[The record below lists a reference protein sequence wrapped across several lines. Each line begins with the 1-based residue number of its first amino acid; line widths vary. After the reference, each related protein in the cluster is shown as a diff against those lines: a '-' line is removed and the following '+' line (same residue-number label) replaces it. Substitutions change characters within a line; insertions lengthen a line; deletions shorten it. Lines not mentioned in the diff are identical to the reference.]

1 MNNTSSSTKLKNLC
15 NTIMNMDSRV
25 RFVGVLDNKNTRL
38 IEGGMRKSIL
48 PLLPAHKNDLFYL
61 RIVSHLEEL
70 KDFKKTLGDTSYVF
84 IKMDKISFVI
94 MSLNEEEE
102 KEKKAVQKQ
111 LKAKQKKVSKDKKKL
126 VIPKARK
133 QKKVS
138 FESVES
144 IEFHFWTDTG

>member
-48 PLLPAHKNDLFYL
+48 PLLPARKNDLFYL

-70 KDFKKTLGDTSYVF
+70 KDFKNTLGDTSYVF

-102 KEKKAVQKQ
+102 EEKNNMTLLISMEPDVDP
-111 LKAKQKKVSKDKKKL
+111 SFI
-126 VIPKARK
+126 IP
-133 QKKVS
+133 
-138 FESVES
+138 S
-144 IEFHFWTDTG
+144 IKNFIID

>member
-15 NTIMNMDSRV
+15 NMIMNMDSRV

-70 KDFKKTLGDTSYVF
+70 KDFKNTLGDTSYVF

-102 KEKKAVQKQ
+102 EEKNNMTLLISMEPDVD
-111 LKAKQKKVSKDKKKL
+111 SSFI
-126 VIPKARK
+126 IP
-133 QKKVS
+133 
-138 FESVES
+138 S
-144 IEFHFWTDTG
+144 IKNFIID

>member
-1 MNNTSSSTKLKNLC
+1 MNSTSSSTKLKNLC

-102 KEKKAVQKQ
+102 EEKNNMTLLISMEPDVDP
-111 LKAKQKKVSKDKKKL
+111 SFI
-126 VIPKARK
+126 IP
-133 QKKVS
+133 
-138 FESVES
+138 S
-144 IEFHFWTDTG
+144 IKNFIID

>member
-1 MNNTSSSTKLKNLC
+1 MKNASSSMKLKNLC
-15 NTIMNMDSRV
+15 NTVMNMDSRV

-38 IEGGMRKSIL
+38 IEGGMRKSIP

-70 KDFKKTLGDTSYVF
+70 KDFKNTLGDTSYVF

-102 KEKKAVQKQ
+102 E
-111 LKAKQKKVSKDKKKL
+111 DKNNMTL
-126 VIPKARK
+126 LISMEPDVDPSFIIP
-133 QKKVS
+133 
-138 FESVES
+138 S
-144 IEFHFWTDTG
+144 IKNFIID

>member
-1 MNNTSSSTKLKNLC
+1 M
-15 NTIMNMDSRV
+15 
-25 RFVGVLDNKNTRL
+25 LDNKNTRL

-70 KDFKKTLGDTSYVF
+70 KDFKNTLGDTSYVF

-102 KEKKAVQKQ
+102 EEKNNMTLLISMEPDVDP
-111 LKAKQKKVSKDKKKL
+111 SFI
-126 VIPKARK
+126 IP
-133 QKKVS
+133 
-138 FESVES
+138 S
-144 IEFHFWTDTG
+144 IKNFIID

>member
-61 RIVSHLEEL
+61 RMVSHLEEL
-70 KDFKKTLGDTSYVF
+70 KDFKNTLGDTSYVF

-102 KEKKAVQKQ
+102 EEKNNMTLLISMEPDVDP
-111 LKAKQKKVSKDKKKL
+111 SFI
-126 VIPKARK
+126 IP
-133 QKKVS
+133 
-138 FESVES
+138 S
-144 IEFHFWTDTG
+144 IKNFIID

>member
-25 RFVGVLDNKNTRL
+25 RFVGVLDNKNSRI

-70 KDFKKTLGDTSYVF
+70 KDFKNTLGDTSYVF

-102 KEKKAVQKQ
+102 EKKNNMTLLISMEPDVDP
-111 LKAKQKKVSKDKKKL
+111 SFI
-126 VIPKARK
+126 IP
-133 QKKVS
+133 
-138 FESVES
+138 S
-144 IEFHFWTDTG
+144 IKNFIID

>member
-1 MNNTSSSTKLKNLC
+1 MNSTSSSTKLKNLC

-70 KDFKKTLGDTSYVF
+70 KDFKNTLGDTSYVF

-102 KEKKAVQKQ
+102 EEKNNMTLLISMEPGVDP
-111 LKAKQKKVSKDKKKL
+111 SFI
-126 VIPKARK
+126 IP
-133 QKKVS
+133 
-138 FESVES
+138 S
-144 IEFHFWTDTG
+144 IKNFIID

>member
-1 MNNTSSSTKLKNLC
+1 MNNTSSMKLKNLC

-38 IEGGMRKSIL
+38 IEGGMRKRIL

-70 KDFKKTLGDTSYVF
+70 KDFKNTLGDTSYVF

-102 KEKKAVQKQ
+102 EEKNNMTLLISMEPDVDP
-111 LKAKQKKVSKDKKKL
+111 SFI
-126 VIPKARK
+126 IP
-133 QKKVS
+133 
-138 FESVES
+138 S
-144 IEFHFWTDTG
+144 IKNFIID

>member
-70 KDFKKTLGDTSYVF
+70 KDFKNTLGDTSYVF

-102 KEKKAVQKQ
+102 EEKNNMTLLISMEPDVDP
-111 LKAKQKKVSKDKKKL
+111 SFI
-126 VIPKARK
+126 IP
-133 QKKVS
+133 
-138 FESVES
+138 S
-144 IEFHFWTDTG
+144 IKNFIID

>member
-15 NTIMNMDSRV
+15 NMIMNMDSRV

-70 KDFKKTLGDTSYVF
+70 KDFKNTLGDTSYVF

-102 KEKKAVQKQ
+102 EEKNNMTLLISMEPDVDP
-111 LKAKQKKVSKDKKKL
+111 SFI
-126 VIPKARK
+126 IP
-133 QKKVS
+133 
-138 FESVES
+138 S
-144 IEFHFWTDTG
+144 IKNFIID

>member
-102 KEKKAVQKQ
+102 EEKNNTTLLISMEPDVDP
-111 LKAKQKKVSKDKKKL
+111 SFI
-126 VIPKARK
+126 IP
-133 QKKVS
+133 
-138 FESVES
+138 S
-144 IEFHFWTDTG
+144 IKNFIID

>member
-15 NTIMNMDSRV
+15 NMIMNMDSRV

-70 KDFKKTLGDTSYVF
+70 KDFKNTLGDTSYVF

-94 MSLNEEEE
+94 ISLNEEEE
-102 KEKKAVQKQ
+102 EEKNNMTLLISMEPDVDP
-111 LKAKQKKVSKDKKKL
+111 SFI
-126 VIPKARK
+126 IP
-133 QKKVS
+133 
-138 FESVES
+138 S
-144 IEFHFWTDTG
+144 IKNFIID

>member
-61 RIVSHLEEL
+61 RIVSQLEEL
-70 KDFKKTLGDTSYVF
+70 KDFKNTLGDTSYVF

-102 KEKKAVQKQ
+102 EEKNNMTLLISMEPDVDP
-111 LKAKQKKVSKDKKKL
+111 SFI
-126 VIPKARK
+126 IP
-133 QKKVS
+133 
-138 FESVES
+138 S
-144 IEFHFWTDTG
+144 IKNFIID

>member
-1 MNNTSSSTKLKNLC
+1 MNNTSSSMKLKNLC

-70 KDFKKTLGDTSYVF
+70 KDFKNTLGDTSYVF

-102 KEKKAVQKQ
+102 EEKNNMTLLISMEPDVDP
-111 LKAKQKKVSKDKKKL
+111 SFI
-126 VIPKARK
+126 IP
-133 QKKVS
+133 
-138 FESVES
+138 S
-144 IEFHFWTDTG
+144 IRNFIID

>member
-1 MNNTSSSTKLKNLC
+1 MNNTSSSMKLKNLC

-38 IEGGMRKSIL
+38 IEGGMRKSVL

-70 KDFKKTLGDTSYVF
+70 KDFKNTLGDTSYVF

-102 KEKKAVQKQ
+102 KEKNNMTLLISMEPDVDP
-111 LKAKQKKVSKDKKKL
+111 SFI
-126 VIPKARK
+126 IP
-133 QKKVS
+133 
-138 FESVES
+138 S
-144 IEFHFWTDTG
+144 IKNFIID

>member
-1 MNNTSSSTKLKNLC
+1 MNNTSSSMKLKNLC

-70 KDFKKTLGDTSYVF
+70 KDFKNTLGDTSYVF

-102 KEKKAVQKQ
+102 EEKNNMTLLISMEPDVDP
-111 LKAKQKKVSKDKKKL
+111 SFI
-126 VIPKARK
+126 IP
-133 QKKVS
+133 
-138 FESVES
+138 S
-144 IEFHFWTDTG
+144 IKNFIID

>member
-1 MNNTSSSTKLKNLC
+1 MKNTSSSMKLKNLC
-15 NTIMNMDSRV
+15 NTVMNMDSRV

-70 KDFKKTLGDTSYVF
+70 KDFKNTLGDTSYVF

-102 KEKKAVQKQ
+102 E
-111 LKAKQKKVSKDKKKL
+111 DKNNMTL
-126 VIPKARK
+126 LISMEPDVDPSFIIP
-133 QKKVS
+133 
-138 FESVES
+138 S
-144 IEFHFWTDTG
+144 IKNFIID

>member
-15 NTIMNMDSRV
+15 NMIMNMDSRV

-61 RIVSHLEEL
+61 RMVSHLEEL
-70 KDFKKTLGDTSYVF
+70 KDFKNTLGDTSYVF

-102 KEKKAVQKQ
+102 EEKNNMTLLISMEPDVDP
-111 LKAKQKKVSKDKKKL
+111 SFI
-126 VIPKARK
+126 IP
-133 QKKVS
+133 
-138 FESVES
+138 S
-144 IEFHFWTDTG
+144 IKNFIID

>member
-70 KDFKKTLGDTSYVF
+70 KDFKNTLGDTSYVF

-102 KEKKAVQKQ
+102 KEKNNMTLLISMEPDVDP
-111 LKAKQKKVSKDKKKL
+111 SFI
-126 VIPKARK
+126 IP
-133 QKKVS
+133 
-138 FESVES
+138 S
-144 IEFHFWTDTG
+144 IKNFIID

>member
-102 KEKKAVQKQ
+102 E
-111 LKAKQKKVSKDKKKL
+111 DKNNMTL
-126 VIPKARK
+126 LISMEPDVDPSFIIP
-133 QKKVS
+133 
-138 FESVES
+138 S
-144 IEFHFWTDTG
+144 IRNFIID

>member
-84 IKMDKISFVI
+84 IKMDKISFVT
-94 MSLNEEEE
+94 MSLSEEEEEE
-102 KEKKAVQKQ
+102 KNNMTLLISMEPDVDP
-111 LKAKQKKVSKDKKKL
+111 SFI
-126 VIPKARK
+126 IP
-133 QKKVS
+133 
-138 FESVES
+138 S
-144 IEFHFWTDTG
+144 IKNFIID

>member
-1 MNNTSSSTKLKNLC
+1 MNNTSSSMKLKNLC

-25 RFVGVLDNKNTRL
+25 RFVGVLDNKNTRV

-70 KDFKKTLGDTSYVF
+70 KDFKNTLGDTSYVF
-84 IKMDKISFVI
+84 ITMDKISFVI

-102 KEKKAVQKQ
+102 EEKNNMTLLISMEPGVDP
-111 LKAKQKKVSKDKKKL
+111 SFI
-126 VIPKARK
+126 IP
-133 QKKVS
+133 
-138 FESVES
+138 S
-144 IEFHFWTDTG
+144 IKNFIID

>member
-1 MNNTSSSTKLKNLC
+1 MNNTSSSMKLKNLC

-70 KDFKKTLGDTSYVF
+70 KDFKNTLGDTSYVF

-94 MSLNEEEE
+94 MSLNGEEEEE
-102 KEKKAVQKQ
+102 KNNMTLLISMEPDVDP
-111 LKAKQKKVSKDKKKL
+111 SFI
-126 VIPKARK
+126 IP
-133 QKKVS
+133 
-138 FESVES
+138 S
-144 IEFHFWTDTG
+144 IKNFIID

>member
-70 KDFKKTLGDTSYVF
+70 KDFKNTLGETSYVF

-102 KEKKAVQKQ
+102 EEKNNMTLLISMEPDVDP
-111 LKAKQKKVSKDKKKL
+111 SFI
-126 VIPKARK
+126 IP
-133 QKKVS
+133 
-138 FESVES
+138 S
-144 IEFHFWTDTG
+144 IKNFIID

>member
-1 MNNTSSSTKLKNLC
+1 MNNTSSMKLKNLC

-70 KDFKKTLGDTSYVF
+70 KDFKNTLGDTSYVF
-84 IKMDKISFVI
+84 ITMDKISFVI

-102 KEKKAVQKQ
+102 EEKNNMTLLISMEPGVDP
-111 LKAKQKKVSKDKKKL
+111 SFI
-126 VIPKARK
+126 IP
-133 QKKVS
+133 
-138 FESVES
+138 S
-144 IEFHFWTDTG
+144 IKNFIID

>member
-1 MNNTSSSTKLKNLC
+1 MNSTSSSTKLKNLC
-15 NTIMNMDSRV
+15 NTVMNMDSRV

-70 KDFKKTLGDTSYVF
+70 KDFKNTLGDTSYVF

-102 KEKKAVQKQ
+102 E
-111 LKAKQKKVSKDKKKL
+111 DKNNMTL
-126 VIPKARK
+126 LISMEPDVDPSFIIP
-133 QKKVS
+133 
-138 FESVES
+138 S
-144 IEFHFWTDTG
+144 IRNFIID

>member
-1 MNNTSSSTKLKNLC
+1 MNSTSSMKLKNLC

-70 KDFKKTLGDTSYVF
+70 KDFKNTLGDTSYVF

-102 KEKKAVQKQ
+102 E
-111 LKAKQKKVSKDKKKL
+111 DKNNMTL
-126 VIPKARK
+126 LISMEPDVDPSFIIP
-133 QKKVS
+133 
-138 FESVES
+138 S
-144 IEFHFWTDTG
+144 IKNFIID

>member
-70 KDFKKTLGDTSYVF
+70 KDFKNTLGDTSYVF
-84 IKMDKISFVI
+84 IKMDKIPFVI

-102 KEKKAVQKQ
+102 E
-111 LKAKQKKVSKDKKKL
+111 DKNNMTL
-126 VIPKARK
+126 LISMEPNVDPSFIIP
-133 QKKVS
+133 
-138 FESVES
+138 S
-144 IEFHFWTDTG
+144 IKNFIID

>member
-38 IEGGMRKSIL
+38 IEGGMRKGIL

-61 RIVSHLEEL
+61 RIVSQLEEL
-70 KDFKKTLGDTSYVF
+70 KDFKNTLGDTSYVF

-102 KEKKAVQKQ
+102 EEKNNMTLLISMEPDVDP
-111 LKAKQKKVSKDKKKL
+111 SFI
-126 VIPKARK
+126 IP
-133 QKKVS
+133 
-138 FESVES
+138 S
-144 IEFHFWTDTG
+144 IKNFIID

>member
-1 MNNTSSSTKLKNLC
+1 MNNTSSSMKLKNLC
-15 NTIMNMDSRV
+15 NTLMNMDSRV
-25 RFVGVLDNKNTRL
+25 RFVGVLNNKNTRL

-70 KDFKKTLGDTSYVF
+70 KDFKNTLGDTSYVF

-102 KEKKAVQKQ
+102 E
-111 LKAKQKKVSKDKKKL
+111 DKNNMTL
-126 VIPKARK
+126 LISMEPDVDPSFIIP
-133 QKKVS
+133 
-138 FESVES
+138 S
-144 IEFHFWTDTG
+144 IKNFIID

>member
-1 MNNTSSSTKLKNLC
+1 MNNTSSMKLKNLC

-25 RFVGVLDNKNTRL
+25 RFVGVLDNKNTRV

-70 KDFKKTLGDTSYVF
+70 KDFKNTLGDTSYVF

-102 KEKKAVQKQ
+102 E
-111 LKAKQKKVSKDKKKL
+111 DKNNMTL
-126 VIPKARK
+126 LISMEPDVDPSFIIP
-133 QKKVS
+133 
-138 FESVES
+138 S
-144 IEFHFWTDTG
+144 IRNFIID